1 MPSCMNG
8 SKELQVHQNIYLLTI
23 TATLVILFESFKLGN
38 NNAKHT
44 HIMYDNNSYLVL
56 TIITYSL

>member
-1 MPSCMNG
+1 MYEWVKGVTSTPKHLFVNNYS
-8 SKELQVHQNIYLLTI
+8 L
-23 TATLVILFESFKLGN
+23 LVILFESFKLGN

-44 HIMYDNNSYLVL
+44 HIMYDNNSDLAL